1 MRASARAGRSV
12 AGQGLDGQNLANDLP
27 AGAIRVED
35 LRQEPEERAP
45 DGIDPFPAVGTFIGL
60 GQEPGRHERTEE
72 QIELEKALLAQM
84 FDALTQ
90 GSQAGAPGRKER
102 CMHGQVY
109 ILVLTGRPA

>member
-1 MRASARAGRSV
+1 
-12 AGQGLDGQNLANDLP
+12 
-27 AGAIRVED
+27 
-35 LRQEPEERAP
+35 
-45 DGIDPFPAVGTFIGL
+45 
-60 GQEPGRHERTEE
+60 
-72 QIELEKALLAQM
+72 LLAQM